1 MKFHVMNALTA
12 VAGLVMVSTLGEPL
26 LTDAVRLPLQ
36 VVVVVFL
43 LVTTFLERLLRPK
56 KGVTPGALV
65 RNVMG
70 ATLIKMMLVM
80 TGILIYVVLYSKP
93 AWYWPVKAFR
103 RTVQGLGLS
112 HCIYSKRWACLASW
126 KRLVTIVR

>member
-36 VVVVVFL
+36 VVVAVFL

-80 TGILIYVVLYSKP
+80 TGILIYVVLDYP
-93 AWYWPVKAFR
+93 DPRNFAIATYLLYAAF
-103 RTVQGLGLS
+103 TA
-112 HCIYSKRWACLASW
+112 I
-126 KRLVTIVR
+126 LVAESMRHSVPPTDGV